1 MQRTL
6 LVAGLLLLALALLW
20 PWLIKLHIGRL
31 PGDFVFARGGFHFY
45 FPLTTGLLLSAVL
58 SIVLRL
64 FRR

>member
-6 LVAGLLLLALALLW
+6 LVVGLVLVALALLW

-31 PGDFVFARGGFHFY
+31 PGDFVFARGSFRFY
-45 FPLTTGLLLSAVL
+45 FPLATCLLLSAAL
-58 SIVLRL
+58 SIVLWL